1 MTWNIVKRNLFGVHV
16 GFISV
21 FGFPFIESILVQIFE
36 FGLFVEKLKKYFGY
50 NLYKIIYKINVPPFL
65 VEAPWPSVQSLK
77 ASTPCLG
84 FDFKRKHNFLQI
96 IG

>member
-1 MTWNIVKRNLFGVHV
+1 MTWNTVKRNLFGVHV

-36 FGLFVEKLKKYFGY
+36 FGLFVEKLKKYSGY
-50 NLYKIIYKINVPPFL
+50 HLYKIIYKINVPTFL
-65 VEAPWPSVQSLK
+65 VKAPWPGVQSLK

-84 FDFKRKHNFLQI
+84 FDFKRKHNFL
-96 IG
+96 